1 MIAIARTL
9 SNASRHG
16 RTNYQ
21 VCQRS
26 MTSVVAFNV
35 SNNRS
40 RVVCR
45 KNHSYDIIGM
55 YHNIDDIRVRC
66 NDRCHIRRFASHAAQ
81 QQQKEKEDEY
91 SVDEIDKEG
100 ERLMAEVHE
109 ANERCVLIC
118 CSVVCYV
125 CIYCFISI
133 MYLTNVTNTCAID
146 TLETYK

>member
-9 SNASRHG
+9 SNAFRHG

-26 MTSVVAFNV
+26 VTSVVAFNV

-40 RVVCR
+40 RAVCR

-55 YHNIDDIRVRC
+55 YHNIDDIRLRS

-81 QQQKEKEDEY
+81 QQQKEEDEDEN
-91 SVDEIDKEG
+91 SVDEIDKE
-100 ERLMAEVHE
+100 EEDLIAEVHE
-109 ANERCVLIC
+109 ANERCVLIL
-118 CSVVCYV
+118 CSRNMQSLHIDYSP
-125 CIYCFISI
+125 F
-133 MYLTNVTNTCAID
+133 TNFTNTCAID